1 MVWKQEF
8 SVGIHEIDEQHKTL
22 SDCIVSLEN
31 AIVGGERWSAVH
43 IALANLA
50 DFARIHFAVEES
62 LMRIHDYPGLEEH
75 IHEHWQFSE
84 DLKRLKE
91 KALTADVSKEMIAFI
106 RSWLDKHVV
115 ESDKRYAL
123 HFLKRVALAGNGND
137 ASQT

>member
-1 MVWKQEF
+1 MVWTKEF
-8 SVGIHEIDEQHKTL
+8 SVGIHEIDEQHRTL
-22 SDCIVSLEN
+22 SDCILSLEK
-31 AIVGGERWSAVH
+31 AIVGRERWSTVH

-62 LMRIHDYPGLEEH
+62 LMRISDFPGLEAH

-91 KALTADVSKEMIAFI
+91 KALTADVSKEMIAFV
-106 RSWLDKHVV
+106 RAWLDRHVV

-123 HFLKRVALAGNGND
+123 HLLKRLALASND
-137 ASQT
+137 NR